1 MKKIVTV
8 LALLSL
14 VMTSRAGI
22 TGSYDY
28 ATKTLTVNYVYVAD
42 PYDANN
48 DGINPSDL
56 NYLNLNA
63 GMVDRIVLTGE
74 WKNKNMQKAGELVIK
89 YASRQD
95 PVELDLSACKG
106 LVSKFKSVTD
116 NINVQDFDNTTTT
129 FSYEPMW
136 GETFNLDKAREED
149 RLSGIVFPANSPNF
163 TYVPGDLINNANNLK
178 KVVISEGIKAIG
190 NNAFKGSKI
199 ENLTLGSTVT
209 EIGKCAF
216 MESNITTLDLSKL
229 KLSKIRQQTFRDC
242 KKLASVK
249 FPTTITQI
257 QAEAFQRTAI
267 VKADLSQC
275 HQLELLAYQCFSEC
289 VKLDS
294 VIICTHEKVIRGAN
308 QISDDGTAAGGG
320 AFYNA
325 RNIKVVEIKY
335 CNGTDVTKCWCE
347 NAAFDYDITH
357 VQTRLDRIP
366 EACKLI
372 YPKGNNASAPYK
384 SNFDFFVGEYKTNAV
399 IRQSNLLKYWRYI
412 PARGQNVAELPN
424 GLAATYNLNNYKGN
438 GWLEFLS
445 TGEGEVINKGEF
457 LRTYSR
463 TAGEGPCPLPK
474 EITAFRAVDYKSN
487 AVGWVLDRNRKTG
500 THYLKEDATDDL
512 TDDNNYVLITPD
524 TDPADYANRPLYS
537 KVTTG
542 GKLYLRPLVAKVA
555 YYNINGRVIEGY
567 TEDTKDDFDS
577 EEIYSKLQ
585 RAEFS
590 YVPENTGV
598 VLYSEIDEKSF
609 LVLSGDFGTKYVYKE
624 FPHTGDRFEEGRL
637 SSNNTDDDINMLSGS
652 FDTGVPVAPVFPWV
666 YTNKEQCTGGN
677 YTSNKEYRN
686 FAVVRIEENGGS
698 VIDDRYRWKRL
709 QPSKMKVNRAFA
721 QIPVNRFDNW
731 NETVDQ
737 MPDFTIDDEV
747 EGSSNSNLMLI
758 SVFEDEELNGETD
771 GIEEIGTAGTAV
783 AKTNDNAWYTIQGV
797 RVAQPTKGVYIHN
810 GKKVVIN

>member
-28 ATKTLTVNYVYVAD
+28 GTKTLTVNYVYVAN
-42 PYDANN
+42 PYDAND

-74 WKNKNMQKAGELVIK
+74 WKNKNMQKAGDLVAK

-116 NINVQDFDNTTTT
+116 YVNVQDFDNTTTT
-129 FSYEPMW
+129 FSYEPTW
-136 GETFNLDKAREED
+136 GETFNLDNARNED

-190 NNAFKGSKI
+190 NKAFMGSKI

-424 GLAATYNLNNYKGN
+424 GLAASYNLNNYKGN

-555 YYNINGRVIEGY
+555 QYSGITGGY
-567 TEDTKDDFDS
+567 TGDNIALFDS
-577 EEIYSKLQ
+577 EEIYSQLQ
-585 RAEFS
+585 SAKFS

-598 VLYSEIDEKSF
+598 VLYSEIDEESF

-652 FDTGVPVAPVFPWV
+652 FNTGVPVAPVFPWV

-737 MPDFTIDDEV
+737 MPDFTLEDEV
-747 EGSSNSNLMLI
+747 LDGNSNSNLMLT

-771 GIEEIGTAGTAV
+771 GIEEIVTAATVV

>member
-116 NINVQDFDNTTTT
+116 YINVQDFDNTTTT

-163 TYVPGDLINNANNLK
+163 TYVPGELVNYSANLK

-190 NNAFKGSKI
+190 NKAFMGSKI

-242 KKLASVK
+242 KKLASVD

-267 VKADLSQC
+267 VKVDLSQC

-372 YPKGNNASAPYK
+372 YPKGDNASAPYK

-424 GLAATYNLNNYKGN
+424 GLAASYNLNNYKGN

-487 AVGWVLDRNRKTG
+487 AVGWVFDRNRKTG

-555 YYNINGRVIEGY
+555 QYSGITGGY
-567 TEDTKDDFDS
+567 TGDNIALFDS
-577 EEIYSKLQ
+577 EEIYSQLQ
-585 RAEFS
+585 SAKFS

-598 VLYSEIDEKSF
+598 VLYSEIDEESF
-609 LVLSGDFGTKYVYKE
+609 LILSGDFGTKYVYKE

-698 VIDDRYRWKRL
+698 VIEDRYRWKRL

-737 MPDFTIDDEV
+737 MPDFTIEDEV
-747 EGSSNSNLMLI
+747 LDGNSNSNLMLT
-758 SVFEDEELNGETD
+758 SVFEDEEQNGETD
-771 GIEEIGTAGTAV
+771 GIEEIVTAGTAV
-783 AKTNDNAWYTIQGV
+783 AKTNDNAWYTIQGI
-797 RVAQPTKGVYIHN
+797 RVAQPIKGVYIHN

>member
-116 NINVQDFDNTTTT
+116 YINVQDFDNTTTT

-163 TYVPGDLINNANNLK
+163 TYVPGELVNYSANLK

-190 NNAFKGSKI
+190 NKAFMGSKI

-209 EIGKCAF
+209 EIGIAAF
-216 MESNITTLDLSKL
+216 LGSNIKALDLSKL
-229 KLSKIRQQTFRDC
+229 KLSRIRQQTFQDC
-242 KKLASVK
+242 TKLASVE

-257 QAEAFQRTAI
+257 QAEAFQRTPI

-275 HQLELLAYQCFSEC
+275 HQLNLLAYQCFSEC
-289 VKLDS
+289 TSLES

-308 QISDDGTAAGGG
+308 QISNDGTAAGGG

-347 NAAFDYDITH
+347 NAAFDYDVTH

-445 TGEGEVINKGEF
+445 TGDGEVIEEGEF

-463 TAGEGPCPLPK
+463 TFGDGAVLLPSI
-474 EITAFRAVDYKSN
+474 ITAYRAIDYVSTVWDFVKDKN
-487 AVGWVLDRNRKTG
+487 GEWVLVNENDPNEGYKLKDSDDEGKT
-500 THYLKEDATDDL
+500 TYARL
-512 TDDNNYVLITPD
+512 TI
-524 TDPADYANRPLYS
+524 
-537 KVTTG
+537 G
-542 GKLYLRPLVAKVA
+542 GQLLLRPL
-555 YYNINGRVIEGY
+555 RPL
-567 TEDTKDDFDS
+567 DS
-577 EEIYSKLQ
+577 DGDEVKAL
-585 RAEFS
+585 S
-590 YVPENTGV
+590 YIPENTGV
-598 VLYSEIDEKSF
+598 VLYSKGINEDAF
-609 LVLSGDFGTKYVYKE
+609 LIFDAYKGHDYDLSREY
-624 FPHTGDRFEEGRL
+624 PHTGDRYEAGRFSWEE
-637 SSNNTDDDINMLSGS
+637 DDINMLEGS
-652 FDTGVPVAPVFPWV
+652 YGDDCPVAPVYPWV
-666 YTNKEQCTGGN
+666 YDNEEDYTGGH

-686 FAVVRIEENGGS
+686 FGFNKS
-698 VIDDRYRWKRL
+698 VMKWRRL
-709 QPSKMKVNRAFA
+709 TPGLLRLNRAYA
-721 QIPVNRFDNW
+721 HIPIIRFNNH
-731 NETVDQ
+731 NETSDQ
-737 MPDFTIDDEV
+737 MPDFTLEDHLTEPSDNMV
-747 EGSSNSNLMLI
+747 VLSSL
-758 SVFEDEELNGETD
+758 FEDELD
-771 GIEEIGTAGTAV
+771 GIDAIHVTKEATE
-783 AKTNDNAWYTIQGV
+783 KDAWYTLQGV
-797 RVAQPTKGVYIHN
+797 KVENPIRGAYIHN
-810 GKKVVIN
+810 NKVVVIK

>member
-116 NINVQDFDNTTTT
+116 YINVQDFDNTTTT

-149 RLSGIVFPANSPNF
+149 RLSGIVFPANSSNF
-163 TYVPGDLINNANNLK
+163 TYIPGELVCNSNNLK
-178 KVVISEGIKAIG
+178 KVVVSEGIVAIG
-190 NNAFKGSKI
+190 NKAFSGSKI
-199 ENLTLGSTVT
+199 ENLVLGSTVT
-209 EIGKCAF
+209 EIGCGAF
-216 MESNITTLDLSKL
+216 INANIKALDLAKL
-229 KLSKIRQQTFRDC
+229 KLSRIRQQTFQDC
-242 KKLASVK
+242 RKLASVT

-257 QAEAFQRTAI
+257 QAEAFQRTPI

-275 HQLELLAYQCFSEC
+275 HDLTLLAYQCFSEC
-289 VKLDS
+289 TSLDS

-308 QISDDGTAAGGG
+308 QISNDGTAAGGG

-347 NAAFDYDITH
+347 NAAFDYDVTH

-372 YPKGNNASAPYK
+372 YPKGDNASAPYK
-384 SNFDFFVGEYKTNAV
+384 SNYDFFVGDYKTGAV
-399 IRQSNLLKYWRYI
+399 IRQSHLLKFWRYI
-412 PARGQNVAELPN
+412 PARGQNVAELPEW
-424 GLAATYNLNNYKGN
+424 LDKSNLNNYKGN

-445 TGEGEVINKGEF
+445 TGDGEVIEEGDF

-463 TAGEGPCPLPK
+463 TAGTGPVLLNYNL
-474 EITAFRAVDYKSN
+474 TAYRAIDYVSTAWDFVKDKN
-487 AVGWVLDRNRKTG
+487 GEWVLINENDPSEGYR
-500 THYLKEDATDDL
+500 LKDGEDAGKTTYARL
-512 TDDNNYVLITPD
+512 TI
-524 TDPADYANRPLYS
+524 
-537 KVTTG
+537 G
-542 GKLYLRPLVAKVA
+542 GQLLLRPLHPLDK
-555 YYNINGRVIEGY
+555 NGNEVTGI
-567 TEDTKDDFDS
+567 
-577 EEIYSKLQ
+577 
-585 RAEFS
+585 S
-590 YVPENTGV
+590 YIPENTGV
-598 VLYSEIDEKSF
+598 VLHSKALDEDAF
-609 LVLSGDFGTKYVYKE
+609 LLLEAYEGDKYDLSVEY
-624 FPHTGDRFEEGRL
+624 PHTGDRFEASRFSWE
-637 SSNNTDDDINMLSGS
+637 DDDINMLEGS
-652 FDTGVPVAPVFPWV
+652 YGDDCPVAPVYPWV
-666 YTNKEQCTGGN
+666 YSDEENYTGGH

-686 FAVVRIEENGGS
+686 FGFNKS
-698 VIDDRYRWKRL
+698 SMRWIRL
-709 QPSKMKVNRAFA
+709 LPGLLRLNRAYA
-721 QIPVNRFDNW
+721 HIPIIRFNNF
-731 NETVDQ
+731 NETTDQ
-737 MPDFTIDDEV
+737 MPDFTLEDHVTEPTDNRV
-747 EGSSNSNLMLI
+747 VLSTL
-758 SVFEDEELNGETD
+758 FEDETD
-771 GIEEIGTAGTAV
+771 GIEV
-783 AKTNDNAWYTIQGV
+783 TNFTKQSTDKDAWYTLQGV
-797 RVAQPTKGVYIHN
+797 KVEKPIRGAYIHN
-810 GKKVVIN
+810 NKVVVIK